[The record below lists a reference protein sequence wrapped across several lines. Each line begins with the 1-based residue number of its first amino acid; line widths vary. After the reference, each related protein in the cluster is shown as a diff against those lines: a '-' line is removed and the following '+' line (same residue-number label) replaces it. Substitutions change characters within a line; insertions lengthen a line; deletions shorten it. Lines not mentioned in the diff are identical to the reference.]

1 MVQMTKA
8 EEKVVRYANLEKW
21 DYDKIA
27 MFINDNISYIQY
39 ESLQGESLR
48 QKTDYI
54 INKFK
59 PKMETKTKVTVLG
72 EEPKRELKKIEF
84 IKGLSGSGNFGNN
97 TGFGPLYYKEVILLE
112 RNYLYIDKENY
123 DLMFCIADGDKPNCL
138 MYGKFNDGIV

>member
-27 MFINDNISYIQY
+27 RFISDNISYIQY

-72 EEPKRELKKIEF
+72 KEPKKELKKISVTYC
-84 IKGLSGSGNFGNN
+84 LQGNGKDV
-97 TGFGPLYYKEVILLE
+97 YKLPYSENLKEYQEVILISK
-112 RNYLYIDKENY
+112 NYSE
-123 DLMFCIADGDKPNCL
+123 DLDVILGKHKDHGDVL
-138 MYGKFNDGIV
+138 FMGKWNDGIV

>member
-1 MVQMTKA
+1 MTKA

-27 MFINDNISYIQY
+27 KFINDNISYIQY
-39 ESLQGESLR
+39 ERLQGESLR

-72 EEPKRELKKIEF
+72 GEPKKELKKIELLYHTTEDKHVE
-84 IKGLSGSGNFGNN
+84 IKGESSHAKWWDNIILIEKYYEDGLDLILGYNN
-97 TGFGPLYYKEVILLE
+97 REIGGVKC
-112 RNYLYIDKENY
+112 RS
-123 DLMFCIADGDKPNCL
+123 LML
-138 MYGKFNDGIV
+138 GKWNDGIV

>member
-21 DYDKIA
+21 DYEKILFFVNWEIPFK
-27 MFINDNISYIQY
+27 MFD
-39 ESLQGESLR
+39 SLQGDSAKE
-48 QKTDYI
+48 KTDYI

-72 EEPKRELKKIEF
+72 GEPKKELKRIEF
-84 IKGLSGSGNFGNN
+84 IKGMMGDTSWNN
-97 TGFGPLYYKEVILLE
+97 NVGYAPSEYKEIILLE
-112 RNYLYIDKENY
+112 KGYGYINGEYY
-123 DLMFCIADGDKPNCL
+123 DLMYCIAYDNKPNCL